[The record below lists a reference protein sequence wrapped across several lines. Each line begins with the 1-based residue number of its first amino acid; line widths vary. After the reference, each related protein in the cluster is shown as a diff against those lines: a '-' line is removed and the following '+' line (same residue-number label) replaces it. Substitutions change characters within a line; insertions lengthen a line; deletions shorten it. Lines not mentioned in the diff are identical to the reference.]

1 MEMNWS
7 LMCIKHRTVSEAIW
21 NDSRNDKQRKER
33 IAKCKK
39 WEENAWK
46 LTLLIKQETN
56 KIENIA
62 KL

>member
-1 MEMNWS
+1 MKWNAQCAWN
-7 LMCIKHRTVSEAIW
+7 IKRVSKAIW

-33 IAKCKK
+33 IAKCEI

-46 LTLLIKQETN
+46 LTLLTKQETN